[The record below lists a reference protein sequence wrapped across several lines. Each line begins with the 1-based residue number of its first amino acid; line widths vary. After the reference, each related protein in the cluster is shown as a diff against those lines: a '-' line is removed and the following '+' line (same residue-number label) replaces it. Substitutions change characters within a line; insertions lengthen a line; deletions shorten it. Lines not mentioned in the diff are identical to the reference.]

1 MSINFSFL
9 LRMWVLTTPRA
20 VAFSI
25 CVGVGGC
32 LCPISYSLILAGT
45 ASQKLINSV
54 QSSASAADDIRALMI
69 IEIVVTAPLF
79 GGSVDSSVM

>member
-1 MSINFSFL
+1 MSIDFNSL
-9 LRMWVLTTPRA
+9 LTILSLTMPRA
-20 VAFSI
+20 VILSI
-25 CVGVGGC
+25 CIGVGGC